1 MQIPTYRTF
10 YFLILNLLLLTNI
23 FAIDTSI
30 GVLNIIDKNEDEIST
45 INYKGEPYIAIRDVS
60 RILSDREPYE
70 NIARQKIVLYLSD
83 NRVKVSNL
91 SSFIIINNKV
101 FQLTKNA
108 IQKENGIY
116 VPAKSFFS
124 ILKNSIYPGVDYDP
138 GKKLLSLN
146 LIKFNINNVNIEQK
160 SNGTILRVK
169 TSKQFSDGD
178 ISSFINTNGWFYLT
192 IKDGLVDT
200 SMIKKTQMKGVVT
213 KVISNQFDE
222 SAQLAFRVRTQI
234 IGHEV
239 YQSSDPN
246 TIVVTLRTPFKK
258 LSSHIKELKNR
269 WRLDTVVLDAG
280 HGGKDGGAVGK
291 RGAKEKNI
299 VLDITKRVGS
309 LIEKNSHIKVV
320 YTREEDIFIP
330 LWKRTQIAN
339 ETNGKLFVSIHVNS
353 HPNRN
358 VRGFETYLLRPGKT
372 DDAIEVASR
381 ENSAIRM
388 EERKSRNKYSSM
400 TGENLIMATMAQ
412 SMFMKESEDLA
423 ACIQDELDPLLD
435 SPNRGLKQAGFYV
448 LIGASMPNVLVE
460 AGYISNPNEE
470 RKLKSAAYRQKIAKG
485 IYAGIMRFRR
495 SKEQTMSDN

>member
-1 MQIPTYRTF
+1 MQLSF
-10 YFLILNLLLLTNI
+10 YKLFNLSIIYLLLFTNI
-23 FAIDTSI
+23 LAIDRSI
-30 GVLNIIDKNEDEIST
+30 GVLNIIDKNEDELNT
-45 INYKGEPYIAIRDVS
+45 IDYKGEPYVSVKEFS

-70 NIARQKIVLYLSD
+70 NVARKKIVLYFSD
-83 NRVKVSNL
+83 NRIKISNL
-91 SSFIIINNKV
+91 SSFIIVNDEV

-108 IQKENGIY
+108 IEKEDDLY

-124 ILKNSIYPGVDYDP
+124 ILKNTIYPGVEYDS

-146 LIKFNINNVNIEQK
+146 LIKFNINNVTIEQK

-192 IKDGLVDT
+192 VKDGLVDT
-200 SMIKKTQMKGVVT
+200 SMIKKTDTKGVIT
-213 KVISNQFDE
+213 KVISNQFNE
-222 SAQLAFRVRTQI
+222 SAQLAFRVRTEI

-239 YQSSDPN
+239 YQSTDPN
-246 TIVVTLRTPFKK
+246 MIVVTLRTPFKK
-258 LSSHIKELKNR
+258 LSKHIKELKNR
-269 WRLDTVVLDAG
+269 WKLDTVVLDAG

-291 RGAKEKNI
+291 RGSKEKDI

-339 ETNGKLFVSIHVNS
+339 ESNGKLFVSIHVNS
-353 HPNRN
+353 NPNRN

-381 ENSAIRM
+381 ENAAIRM
-388 EERKSRNKYSSM
+388 EEGKSRNKYSSM

-470 RKLKSAAYRQKIAKG
+470 RKLKSASYRQKIAKG
-485 IYAGIMRFRR
+485 IYAGIMRFRK
-495 SKEQTMSDN
+495 SKEQTMLEN

>member
-1 MQIPTYRTF
+1 MQRSVHRLF
-10 YFLILNLLLLTNI
+10 YIFIIYLSFFTKI
-23 FAIDTSI
+23 FAVDKTI
-30 GVLNIIDKNEDEIST
+30 GVLNIVDKNEDELSAL
-45 INYKGEPYIAIRDVS
+45 NYKGEPYISVKEIS
-60 RILSDREPYE
+60 RILSDRKPFE
-70 NIARQKIVLYLSD
+70 NTARQKIVLYFSD
-83 NRVKVSNL
+83 NRLKISNL
-91 SSFIIINNKV
+91 SSFIVVNDKIY
-101 FQLTKNA
+101 QMTKNA
-108 IQKENGIY
+108 IGKNDDIY

-124 ILKNSIYPGVDYDP
+124 IIKNSIYPGVEYDSD
-138 GKKLLSLN
+138 KKLLSIN
-146 LIKFNINNVNIEQK
+146 IVNFNINSVGIEQK
-160 SNGTILRVK
+160 SNGTILKVN
-169 TSKQFSDGD
+169 TTKQFSDGD

-200 SMIKKTQMKGVVT
+200 SMIKKTEAKGAIT
-213 KVISNQFDE
+213 KVVSNQFDE
-222 SAQLAFRVRTQI
+222 SAQLAFRVRTDI

-246 TIVVTLRTPFKK
+246 AIVITLRTPFKK
-258 LSSHIKELKNR
+258 LTSHIKEMKNR

-299 VLDITKRVGS
+299 VLDITKRVGQM
-309 LIEKNSHIKVV
+309 IEKNSHIKVV
-320 YTREEDIFIP
+320 YTREEDIFVP

-388 EERKSRNKYSSM
+388 EEGKSRNKYSSL

-423 ACIQDELDPLLD
+423 AYIQDELDPLLD

-470 RKLKSAAYRQKIAKG
+470 RKLKSASYRQKIAKG
-485 IYAGIMRFRR
+485 IYAGIMRFRQ
-495 SKEQTMSDN
+495 SKEQITSTK